1 MSLVIKTETGQSVWY
16 VGGQFDVRAFRK
28 EAGKAL
34 AVHADGDELA
44 RIVQRLPNIPH
55 AYSYCTWTG
64 ELAQFIVDNI
74 NNVVCK

>member
-1 MSLVIKTETGQSVWY
+1 MALVIKTETGQSVWQ
-16 VGGQFDVRAFRK
+16 VGERFDVGVFRK

-55 AYSYCTWTG
+55 AYSFCTWTG

-74 NNVVCK
+74 NNVVYK